1 MADESNLALFVDEG
15 AVRDLLDTEV
25 WDGFAEFG
33 LVVGSRLKLKLY
45 VPHLLV
51 KGVQS
56 LLHSVFFLGYV

>member
-1 MADESNLALFVDEG
+1 MRVGPEHVDTKMELFKEGVD
-15 AVRDLLDTEV
+15 V

-51 KGVQS
+51 EV
-56 LLHSVFFLGYV
+56 V